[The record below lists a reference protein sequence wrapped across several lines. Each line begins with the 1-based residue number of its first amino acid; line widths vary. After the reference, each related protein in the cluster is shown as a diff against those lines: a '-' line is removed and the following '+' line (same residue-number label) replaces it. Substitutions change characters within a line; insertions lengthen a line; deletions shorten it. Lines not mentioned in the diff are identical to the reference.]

1 MSMHLE
7 QPYLT
12 TLNTRKRKQKPTKAK
27 LAQWR
32 EDHRIFNKENKRYK
46 IPPITFEEYVDTMV
60 YGKPHSKKQFSKMD
74 TASHLQQDRIE
85 EYKNKYPSKQEHGSD
100 KSCTKKESPK
110 YTGTYVKGVA
120 TMHKSNAVPV
130 VDDQHAKDLASM
142 RR

>member
-1 MSMHLE
+1 MTMHLT

-12 TLNTRKRKQKPTKAK
+12 TLNTSRRKQKPTKAK

-32 EDHRIFNKENKRYK
+32 EDHRVFNKENKRLR
-46 IPPITFEEYVDTMV
+46 IPAITFEEYVDTVV
-60 YGKPHSKKQFSKMD
+60 YGKSSKKKQFTKID
-74 TASHLQQDRIE
+74 TTPTLGQERIE
-85 EYKNKYPSKQEHGSD
+85 EFKNKYPSKMTLGSNNA
-100 KSCTKKESPK
+100 CAKKESPK